1 MSYTERYALTEN
13 GTFRH
18 KLQMAIWIAAVDVT
32 NEPGSTP
39 NHAQRLVWAKR
50 SLRGPIDTADM
61 LKVAIRASAN
71 ATIGEAGTNAS
82 DSDIQFVVNG
92 LVDELA

>member
-1 MSYTERYALTEN
+1 MSYTERYQLTEN

-50 SLRGPIDTADM
+50 A
-61 LKVAIRASAN
+61 
-71 ATIGEAGTNAS
+71 
-82 DSDIQFVVNG
+82 
-92 LVDELA
+92 